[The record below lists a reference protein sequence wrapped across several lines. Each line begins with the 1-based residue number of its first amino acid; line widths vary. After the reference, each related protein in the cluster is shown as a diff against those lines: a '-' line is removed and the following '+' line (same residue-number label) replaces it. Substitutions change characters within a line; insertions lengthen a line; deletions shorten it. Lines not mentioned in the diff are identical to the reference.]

1 MDRDERL
8 DVLVEGL
15 REAGELHSD
24 EGERALRAV
33 PRHEFVPRDL
43 RHRAYEDEP
52 LEIGQDQVVT
62 APHLVARMTELL
74 QLAPGQS
81 VLEVGTGS
89 GYHAAVIAELVGATH
104 LLSIERHQSLAT
116 RARRAVA
123 RTGYGDVTVV
133 VGDGSCGLASH
144 APYDRINVTCAC
156 PHVPDPLVE
165 QLSPD
170 GRMVVPT
177 GHDHHVLEL
186 VRKRDGSVERTTH
199 GRVRFVPLV
208 GQCGF
213 DTPP

>member
-1 MDRDERL
+1 MDRDARL
-8 DVLVEGL
+8 DALVEHL
-15 REAGELHSD
+15 REAGELCSD
-24 EGERALRAV
+24 DVERALRAV
-33 PRHEFVPRDL
+33 PREAFVPGDL

-52 LEIGQDQVVT
+52 LDIGWDQVVT

-89 GYHAAVIAELVGATH
+89 GYHAAVIAELVGGEH
-104 LLSIERHQSLAT
+104 LVSIERHRSLAT
-116 RARRAVA
+116 RARRALA
-123 RTGYGDVTVV
+123 RTGYSNVTLV

-144 APYDRINVTCAC
+144 APFDRINVTCAC

-165 QLSPD
+165 QLATD

-177 GHDHHVLEL
+177 GYDHHVLEL
-186 VRKRDGSVERTTH
+186 IRTRDGSVERSTH

-213 DTPP
+213 DEPP